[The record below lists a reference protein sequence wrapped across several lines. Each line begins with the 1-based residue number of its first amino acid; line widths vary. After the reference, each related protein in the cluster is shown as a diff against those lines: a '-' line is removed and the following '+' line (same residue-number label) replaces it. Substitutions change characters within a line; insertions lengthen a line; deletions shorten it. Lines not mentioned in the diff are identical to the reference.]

1 MPILIDGHNL
11 IGQLDKPNLAQ
22 SDDEEQL
29 VLLLRRYAAR
39 KRGRQLTVIFDH
51 GVYGHPK
58 TLDGYGVKCYFA
70 IPPKVADDE
79 LIRRLC
85 KIAKPQRGDWQV
97 VTSDRAV
104 ATVAQ
109 KCGIAVIS
117 AQAFAKRLG
126 AMDQGRLSSKQED
139 KEECPKLSVTEIEEW
154 LRIFGVS
161 PDKAGKKP

>member
-1 MPILIDGHNL
+1 L

-39 KRGRQLTVIFDH
+39 KRGRQLIVIFDH
-51 GVYGHPK
+51 GVYGYPK

-79 LIRRLC
+79 LIRRIC
-85 KIAKPQRGDWQV
+85 KIEKQQRGDWQV
-97 VTSDRAV
+97 ITSDRAV

-109 KCGIAVIS
+109 KYGIAVIS
-117 AQAFAKRLG
+117 AQDFANRLRT
-126 AMDQGRLSSKQED
+126 MDQCKSFPKQED
-139 KEECPKLSVTEIEEW
+139 KDDKKEGPKLSATEVEEW
-154 LRIFGVS
+154 LQIFGVS
-161 PDKAGKKP
+161 QDAAD